1 MEAKIEAM
9 CLQAKE
15 RQGRRAKEGSSLRDF
30 VESLANILISDFWT
44 LELKTINYCY
54 FKPSKFVIIC

>member
-1 MEAKIEAM
+1 MKQCVYKPRNAKV
-9 CLQAKE
+9 
-15 RQGRRAKEGSSLRDF
+15 GRAKEGSSLRDF

-44 LELKTINYCY
+44 SELKTINYCY